1 MQSELWQER
10 ILFIGKYWVGSKC
23 IRDLPDER
31 RVSPVDKAYE
41 RFKSSLPD
49 GVDLEKVR
57 KKLMEQEIETPSWG
71 YADSGT
77 RFKVFHQPGAAR
89 TVFEKLEDAAMVHK
103 MTGITPKVALHIPW
117 DKVDDY
123 QKVVDYA
130 RELGLTIGAINPN
143 LFQDEEYKLGSV
155 CHPDSAVRKKAI
167 DHILECVEIMNI
179 TGSKVLSLWL
189 ADGTNYPGQDDF
201 RERKRRLEDSLQVV
215 YDALADDQRI
225 LIEYKFFEPAFY
237 HTDLPDWGMATLIA
251 KKLGPKAQT
260 LVDLGHHPLGTNIEH
275 IVAILIDEGK
285 LGGFHFNSKKYA
297 DDDLTTGS
305 INPYELFLIYHELVK
320 GEEDCGDEL
329 DVAYMIDQ
337 SHNVKPKVAAMIQSV
352 EQIQMAYA
360 KALLVDRDALR
371 SAQQSGD
378 IVGAEMILRT
388 AYDRDVTPLLAS
400 VREEMGVPVNPL
412 EAYRNSGYG
421 EKVAKERG

>member
-1 MQSELWQER
+1 
-10 ILFIGKYWVGSKC
+10 
-23 IRDLPDER
+23 
-31 RVSPVDKAYE
+31 VDKAYE
-41 RFKSSLPD
+41 HFKSSLPD
-49 GVDLEKVR
+49 GVDLEKAR
-57 KKLMEQEIETPSWG
+57 KRLMEQVIETPSWG

-89 TVFEKLEDAAMVHK
+89 TVFERLEDAAMVHK

-130 RELGLTIGAINPN
+130 QELGLTIGAINPN
-143 LFQDEEYKLGSV
+143 LFQEDEYKLGSV
-155 CHPDSAVRKKAI
+155 CHPDPAVRKKAV

-201 RERKRRLEDSLQVV
+201 RDRKRRLEESLQTV

-237 HTDLPDWGMATLIA
+237 HTDIPDWGLATLLA

-260 LVDLGHHPLGTNIEH
+260 LVDLGHHPLGANIEH

-320 GEEDCGDEL
+320 GEEDLGDDL
-329 DVAYMIDQ
+329 NVAYMIDQ

-352 EQIQMAYA
+352 EQIQTAYA
-360 KALLVDRDALR
+360 KALLVDREALR
-371 SAQQSGD
+371 NAQLRGD
-378 IVGAEMILRT
+378 IIGAEMILRA

-412 EAYRNSGYG
+412 EAYLKSGYE
-421 EKVAKERG
+421 EKIAKERG